1 MQGLVDYQAI
11 LERVFLPTLQKVKGK
26 DGGVNWDDVANMYNE
41 MTRMEAAS
49 TLNLLSNLPITK
61 DDSVLDVGCG
71 PARLS
76 VPLAKL
82 AKSVSA
88 LDPFAKMLEYA
99 KKNAKEAGAKN
110 INFIQKDW
118 SDEASIKGLPKHDI
132 VLASRS
138 VGLFDIKQKKDAT
151 LNFTASCRSAICGA
165 CAVRVNGHSY
175 LACDTKM
182 NELLAEYDN
191 PDTIRISPLGNFKV
205 ISDLMVDWE
214 PSIENL
220 RKIKP
225 NITAKP
231 EFSAAKGCKQSQKEY
246 DKVALEWDCIL
257 CGACASEC
265 NKLEADASD
274 YMQPFVF
281 VHAYRAAFD
290 SRSKDPMP
298 HLKPAID
305 NGLWMCVKCQE
316 CADRCPKGIS
326 ACADITDLR
335 IMAIQKGFNEGMG
348 PDHAEAFLT
357 DLVDGS
363 GRLNEVRLALRS
375 EGVIKNMGKLD
386 IAANLMLAGKM
397 NPLHV
402 FGEEDIEGH
411 DDLVKMIN
419 AARKAASKE

>member
-1 MQGLVDYQAI
+1 
-11 LERVFLPTLQKVKGK
+11 
-26 DGGVNWDDVANMYNE
+26 
-41 MTRMEAAS
+41 
-49 TLNLLSNLPITK
+49 
-61 DDSVLDVGCG
+61 
-71 PARLS
+71 
-76 VPLAKL
+76 
-82 AKSVSA
+82 
-88 LDPFAKMLEYA
+88 
-99 KKNAKEAGAKN
+99 
-110 INFIQKDW
+110 
-118 SDEASIKGLPKHDI
+118 
-132 VLASRS
+132 
-138 VGLFDIKQKKDAT
+138 
-151 LNFTASCRSAICGA
+151 
-165 CAVRVNGHSY
+165 
-175 LACDTKM
+175 
-182 NELLAEYDN
+182 
-191 PDTIRISPLGNFKV
+191 
-205 ISDLMVDWE
+205 MVDWE

-220 RKIKP
+220 RKIRP
-225 NITAKP
+225 SITAKP

-326 ACADITDLR
+326 ACSDITDLR

>member
-1 MQGLVDYQAI
+1 
-11 LERVFLPTLQKVKGK
+11 
-26 DGGVNWDDVANMYNE
+26 
-41 MTRMEAAS
+41 
-49 TLNLLSNLPITK
+49 
-61 DDSVLDVGCG
+61 
-71 PARLS
+71 
-76 VPLAKL
+76 
-82 AKSVSA
+82 
-88 LDPFAKMLEYA
+88 
-99 KKNAKEAGAKN
+99 
-110 INFIQKDW
+110 
-118 SDEASIKGLPKHDI
+118 
-132 VLASRS
+132 
-138 VGLFDIKQKKDAT
+138 
-151 LNFTASCRSAICGA
+151 
-165 CAVRVNGHSY
+165 
-175 LACDTKM
+175 
-182 NELLAEYDN
+182 
-191 PDTIRISPLGNFKV
+191 
-205 ISDLMVDWE
+205 
-214 PSIENL
+214 
-220 RKIKP
+220 
-225 NITAKP
+225 
-231 EFSAAKGCKQSQKEY
+231 
-246 DKVALEWDCIL
+246 
-257 CGACASEC
+257 
-265 NKLEADASD
+265 
-274 YMQPFVF
+274 MQPFVF

-326 ACADITDLR
+326 ACGDITDLR

-363 GRLNEVRLALRS
+363 GRLNEIKLALRS

>member
-1 MQGLVDYQAI
+1 MQIIID
-11 LERVFLPTLQKVKGK
+11 RFDGK
-26 DGGVNWDDVANMYNE
+26 NKYEKSYEIAKEVVE
-41 MTRMEAAS
+41 
-49 TLNLLSNLPITK
+49 PIT
-61 DDSVLDVGCG
+61 L
-71 PARLS
+71 L
-76 VPLAKL
+76 
-82 AKSVSA
+82 
-88 LDPFAKMLEYA
+88 
-99 KKNAKEAGAKN
+99 
-110 INFIQKDW
+110 
-118 SDEASIKGLPKHDI
+118 GL
-132 VLASRS
+132 LQY
-138 VGLFDIKQKKDAT
+138 IKQTLDIT
-151 LNFTASCRSAICGA
+151 LNFTAACRMAICGA

-182 NELLAEYDN
+182 NELLAEYGN
-191 PDTIRISPLGNFKV
+191 PESIRISPLGNFRV
-205 ISDLMVDWE
+205 VSDLVVDWE
-214 PSIENL
+214 PAIENL
-220 RKIKP
+220 TKIKP
-225 NITAKP
+225 GIVTDTSNMSK
-231 EFSAAKGCKQSQKEY
+231 EGCKQSQAQVNVIK
-246 DKVALEWDCIL
+246 KSWDCIL

-274 YMQPFVF
+274 YMEPFVF
-281 VHAYRAAFD
+281 VHAYRSAFD
-290 SRSKDPMP
+290 SRNLKPDA
-298 HLKPAID
+298 HLKTVID

-326 ACADITDLR
+326 ACGDITDLR